1 MKDLKNKRVWIT
13 GASGGIAKK
22 QQYANAG
29 AKLILTAR
37 SVEKLESLIESLE
50 IIAK

>member
-1 MKDLKNKRVWIT
+1 LDYRSLKGHCKE
-13 GASGGIAKK
+13 IAI
-22 QQYANAG
+22 QMANAG

-37 SVEKLESLIESLE
+37 SVEKLESLIVSLE